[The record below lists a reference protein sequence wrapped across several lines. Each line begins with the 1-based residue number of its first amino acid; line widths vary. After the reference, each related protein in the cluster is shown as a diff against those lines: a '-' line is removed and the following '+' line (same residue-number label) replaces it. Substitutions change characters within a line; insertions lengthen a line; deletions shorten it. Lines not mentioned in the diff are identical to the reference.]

1 MKIRSAIVNVFL
13 LSSAVMSGQ
22 IRQSEPIIP
31 VYPQLEDPESFS
43 MIMFGDPQ
51 SYVKFSATQPLFDL
65 QTAWIAQN
73 AERLT
78 VLTDL
83 FPGDLVEQYNNLI
96 AGGLPNFQNGTQT
109 SRQQW
114 EAISH
119 SLSYLDGKVPYIA
132 CQGNHDIGYISAEHR
147 YSQMPD
153 YIYPERNPENMKHL
167 VATAPNWQNIHTL
180 ENAAFEFNDVNWG
193 RLLIVAMEFA
203 PRDEILQWASDLISK
218 PEYADHKVIIF
229 VHSFI
234 LHDGTRIKSEK
245 YKVAPCNWPQAVW
258 DKLVY
263 PSKNIA
269 LVLCGHT
276 GVPPEIAAGSDVC
289 DTDYSC
295 TCGFRVDPAADG
307 HLIPQMMFNSQT
319 NDGQWYGNGGDC
331 WLRILEFKPDG
342 RTVSVRTFS
351 PLFAISPISASQA
364 WRTAPYD
371 QFEFTVGTVRP
382 VTGN

>member
-1 MKIRSAIVNVFL
+1 MKIKLVIVNVLL

-31 VYPQLEDPESFS
+31 VYPQLDDSESFS

-73 AERLT
+73 AERLNVMT
-78 VLTDL
+78 ALIT
-83 FPGDLVEQYNNLI
+83 GDLVEQNNKLI

-276 GVPPEIAAGSDVC
+276 GVPPKITAGSNVC
-289 DTDYSC
+289 DIDYSC
-295 TCGFRVDPAADG
+295 TCGFRVDAAADG

-371 QFEFTVGTVRP
+371 QFEFTIDSAL
-382 VTGN
+382 